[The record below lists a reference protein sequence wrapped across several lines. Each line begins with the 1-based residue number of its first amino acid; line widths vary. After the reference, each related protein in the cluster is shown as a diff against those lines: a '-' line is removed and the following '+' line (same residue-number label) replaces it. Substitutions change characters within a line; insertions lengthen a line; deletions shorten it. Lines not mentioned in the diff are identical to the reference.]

1 MEERYA
7 KISVIV
13 PIYNVEKYLRKCLDS
28 LVSQTYSDLEII
40 LVNDCSTDSSLEIC
54 QEYQQKCSK
63 IKLFSNDKNRGLSY
77 SRNKGVKEATGSFI
91 GFIDSDDYVPLNYYE
106 SLMNMM
112 RKEKSDIVVCDI
124 TLVYPH
130 YSEKRSCGNDS
141 GERIAFI
148 NNGLAASA
156 CNKLFRKKV
165 LLSFPFEVGKYNED
179 IAVILPLLVQ
189 AKSVSYN
196 KEVSYFYV
204 QRNTSIQNVAL
215 SEKRLDLFRALDLTF
230 DRIKNSQKFSIY
242 RDAILYQQL
251 ISFILYVPE
260 REPHFQ
266 KRYSFLKK
274 FYHYSKK
281 YSLSKNPYL
290 LKDLS
295 KMGRFHHVYYRLL
308 VSWIDKGWIFLANLL
323 IQSKRKYQN
332 RHSNVI
338 KDEISMADLIALAKK
353 QREKDVVERKVSVVV
368 PNYNYSRYLYERIY
382 SILYQTYKIDEL
394 ILLDDCSIDES
405 RILIDQIIKELSP
418 YLKIRKNYSRKNGG
432 KACIQWEK
440 GMNMASNSYVWI
452 AEADDYSDAHFLEQV
467 MKGFQDE
474 EVILSYCDTAFINQD
489 GKKILKTVRKEID
502 IMKTGHWNR
511 NYVFSGKNEF
521 YNYTFLNCTIA
532 NVSSAVI
539 KKGSYD
545 QAFSIAKQ
553 YRQAG
558 DWVFYA
564 NLMQLGKISYVAKT
578 YNYYRV
584 HNNNVSTVTKK
595 EDHLKEIEQIHHY
608 FDTVF
613 HLNGW
618 QKEEIEKRYRFLKKV
633 WKIKR

>member
-215 SEKRLDLFRALDLTF
+215 SEKRLDLFAL
-230 DRIKNSQKFSIY
+230 
-242 RDAILYQQL
+242 
-251 ISFILYVPE
+251 
-260 REPHFQ
+260 
-266 KRYSFLKK
+266 
-274 FYHYSKK
+274 
-281 YSLSKNPYL
+281 
-290 LKDLS
+290 
-295 KMGRFHHVYYRLL
+295 
-308 VSWIDKGWIFLANLL
+308 WI
-323 IQSKRKYQN
+323 
-332 RHSNVI
+332 
-338 KDEISMADLIALAKK
+338 
-353 QREKDVVERKVSVVV
+353 
-368 PNYNYSRYLYERIY
+368 
-382 SILYQTYKIDEL
+382 
-394 ILLDDCSIDES
+394 
-405 RILIDQIIKELSP
+405 
-418 YLKIRKNYSRKNGG
+418 
-432 KACIQWEK
+432 
-440 GMNMASNSYVWI
+440 
-452 AEADDYSDAHFLEQV
+452 
-467 MKGFQDE
+467 
-474 EVILSYCDTAFINQD
+474 
-489 GKKILKTVRKEID
+489 
-502 IMKTGHWNR
+502 
-511 NYVFSGKNEF
+511 
-521 YNYTFLNCTIA
+521 
-532 NVSSAVI
+532 
-539 KKGSYD
+539 
-545 QAFSIAKQ
+545 
-553 YRQAG
+553 
-558 DWVFYA
+558 
-564 NLMQLGKISYVAKT
+564 
-578 YNYYRV
+578 
-584 HNNNVSTVTKK
+584 
-595 EDHLKEIEQIHHY
+595 
-608 FDTVF
+608 
-613 HLNGW
+613 
-618 QKEEIEKRYRFLKKV
+618 
-633 WKIKR
+633 

>member
-1 MEERYA
+1 
-7 KISVIV
+7 
-13 PIYNVEKYLRKCLDS
+13 
-28 LVSQTYSDLEII
+28 
-40 LVNDCSTDSSLEIC
+40 
-54 QEYQQKCSK
+54 
-63 IKLFSNDKNRGLSY
+63 
-77 SRNKGVKEATGSFI
+77 
-91 GFIDSDDYVPLNYYE
+91 
-106 SLMNMM
+106 MNMM

-338 KDEISMADLIALAKK
+338 KDEISMADLIALAKS
-353 QREKDVVERKVSVVV
+353 QQEKDAVERKVSVVV

-394 ILLDDCSIDES
+394 ILLDDCSIDDS

-432 KACIQWEK
+432 KAVF
-440 GMNMASNSYVWI
+440 N
-452 AEADDYSDAHFLEQV
+452 
-467 MKGFQDE
+467 
-474 EVILSYCDTAFINQD
+474 
-489 GKKILKTVRKEID
+489 GKRE
-502 IMKTGHWNR
+502 
-511 NYVFSGKNEF
+511 
-521 YNYTFLNCTIA
+521 
-532 NVSSAVI
+532 
-539 KKGSYD
+539 
-545 QAFSIAKQ
+545 
-553 YRQAG
+553 
-558 DWVFYA
+558 
-564 NLMQLGKISYVAKT
+564 
-578 YNYYRV
+578 
-584 HNNNVSTVTKK
+584 
-595 EDHLKEIEQIHHY
+595 
-608 FDTVF
+608 
-613 HLNGW
+613 
-618 QKEEIEKRYRFLKKV
+618 
-633 WKIKR
+633 